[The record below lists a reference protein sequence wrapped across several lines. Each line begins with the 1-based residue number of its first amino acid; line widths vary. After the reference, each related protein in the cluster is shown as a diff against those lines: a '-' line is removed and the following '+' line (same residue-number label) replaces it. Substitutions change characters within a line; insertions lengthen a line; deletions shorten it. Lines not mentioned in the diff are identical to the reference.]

1 MSYNQPGPYGGQPP
15 QGQPGPY
22 GQQPGPYGGQPPQ
35 GPPQGQ
41 PGYGYPQQAPQ
52 GVPPQQPGPYGAPPQ
67 GQPGYGTPPQG
78 QPGYGYPQ
86 PQQPGPYGQQP
97 PTPPYGGQ
105 PVYGGQPPYP
115 PQQPKK
121 KTGLIVGASVLALAV
136 IGAGVWFFTS
146 GNASNSDVADS
157 TKGYK
162 LTPAASVD
170 DYAKD
175 PAKPDRSGPLTGKS
189 KADAEAAGVKD
200 PQQAGAEY
208 QSGSKDNPLT
218 QKLLLLQGYWG
229 EVQDPAKVI
238 NNSFSD
244 AEKKMSESSNGAKVS
259 LVGSP
264 KDVKP
269 TGFDGALMRCQDLK
283 TINDKA
289 DGTLAKGPKEVITPV
304 CIWADYST
312 VGMVVAV
319 DVGGALTGKGIAQDD
334 VAALAAKLYNTS
346 RTKI

>member
-1 MSYNQPGPYGGQPP
+1 M
-15 QGQPGPY
+15 
-22 GQQPGPYGGQPPQ
+22 
-35 GPPQGQ
+35 
-41 PGYGYPQQAPQ
+41 
-52 GVPPQQPGPYGAPPQ
+52 
-67 GQPGYGTPPQG
+67 
-78 QPGYGYPQ
+78 
-86 PQQPGPYGQQP
+86 
-97 PTPPYGGQ
+97 
-105 PVYGGQPPYP
+105 
-115 PQQPKK
+115 
-121 KTGLIVGASVLALAV
+121 LALAV
-136 IGAGVWFFTS
+136 IGAGVWYFA
-146 GNASNSDVADS
+146 GGASNSDVADS

-170 DYAKD
+170 DYARD
-175 PAKPDRSGPLTGKS
+175 TAKPVRSGPVTGKS
-189 KADAEAAGVKD
+189 KEDAEAAGVKN

-218 QKLLLLQGYWG
+218 QKMLLLQGYWG
-229 EVQDPAKVI
+229 EVEDPAKVI

-259 LVGSP
+259 LVGDA

-269 TGFDGALMRCQDLK
+269 TGFEGALMRCQDLK

-319 DVGGALTGKGIAQDD
+319 DVGGALTGKAMAQDE

>member
-22 GQQPGPYGGQPPQ
+22 GQQPGPYGGPPPQ
-35 GPPQGQ
+35 G
-41 PGYGYPQQAPQ
+41 
-52 GVPPQQPGPYGAPPQ
+52 
-67 GQPGYGTPPQG
+67 PPQG

-136 IGAGVWFFTS
+136 IGAGVWYFA
-146 GNASNSDVADS
+146 GGPSNSDVADS
-157 TKGYK
+157 TRGYK
-162 LTPAASVD
+162 LTPAAAVD
-170 DYAKD
+170 DYARDTTKSV
-175 PAKPDRSGPLTGKS
+175 RSGPLTGKS
-189 KADAEAAGVKD
+189 KEDAEAAGVKN
-200 PQQAGAEY
+200 PQQTGAEY
-208 QSGSKDNPLT
+208 QSGSKANPLT
-218 QKLLLLQGYWG
+218 QKMLLLQGYWG
-229 EVQDPAKVI
+229 EVEDPAKVI

-244 AEKKMSESSNGAKVS
+244 AEKKMGQSNGGNEVS

-269 TGFDGALMRCQDLK
+269 DGFGGALMRCQDLK
-283 TINDKA
+283 TINAKA
-289 DGTLAKGPKEVITPV
+289 DGTPAKGPKEIITPV

-319 DVGGALTGKGIAQDD
+319 DAGAALTGKGMAQDE
-334 VAALAAKLYNTS
+334 VADLAAKLYNTS

>member
-1 MSYNQPGPYGGQPP
+1 MGSRRRASPDRTASSPGRTAARRRRAPRRASPATATP
-15 QGQPGPY
+15 AGPS
-22 GQQPGPYGGQPPQ
+22 GRPAAAAGPVRCAAA
-35 GPPQGQ
+35 GPARLRHPS
-41 PGYGYPQQAPQ
+41 P
-52 GVPPQQPGPYGAPPQ
+52 
-67 GQPGYGTPPQG
+67 G

-105 PVYGGQPPYP
+105 PPYGAQPP
-115 PQQPKK
+115 QPKK

-136 IGAGVWFFTS
+136 IGAGVWYFAA
-146 GNASNSDVADS
+146 GGASNSDVADS

-162 LTPAASVD
+162 LTPAAAVD
-170 DYAKD
+170 DYKQD
-175 PAKPDRSGPLTGKS
+175 PSKPARSGPLTGKS
-189 KADAEAAGVKD
+189 KSDAEAAGVKD
-200 PQQAGAEY
+200 PQQAGADY

-218 QKLLLLQGYWG
+218 QKMLLLQGYWG
-229 EVQDPAKVI
+229 EVEDPAKVI
-238 NNSFSD
+238 NNSFND
-244 AEKKMSESSNGAKVS
+244 AEAKMREGSNGNKVS

-264 KDVKP
+264 KDVEP
-269 TGFDGALMRCQDLK
+269 AGFDGALMRCQDIK
-283 TINDKA
+283 TVNEKA
-289 DGTLAKGPKEVITPV
+289 DGTLAKGPTEVITPV

-319 DVGGALTGKGIAQDD
+319 DVGGALTGKGIPQED

>member
-22 GQQPGPYGGQPPQ
+22 GQQPGPYGGPPPQ

-41 PGYGYPQQAPQ
+41 PGYGYPQQAPP
-52 GVPPQQPGPYGAPPQ
+52 GVPPQ
-67 GQPGYGTPPQG
+67 GQPGYGTPPPG

-105 PVYGGQPPYP
+105 PPYGAQP

-136 IGAGVWFFTS
+136 IGAGVWYFAA
-146 GNASNSDVADS
+146 GGASNSDVADS

-162 LTPAASVD
+162 LTPAAAVD
-170 DYAKD
+170 DYKQNPSK
-175 PAKPDRSGPLTGKS
+175 PARSGPLTGKS
-189 KADAEAAGVKD
+189 KSDAEAAGVKD
-200 PQQAGAEY
+200 PQQAGADY

-218 QKLLLLQGYWG
+218 QKMLLLQGYWG
-229 EVQDPAKVI
+229 EVEDPAKVI
-238 NNSFSD
+238 NNSFND
-244 AEKKMSESSNGAKVS
+244 AEAKMREGSNGNKVS

-269 TGFDGALMRCQDLK
+269 AGFDGALMRCQDIK
-283 TINDKA
+283 TINEKA
-289 DGTLAKGPKEVITPV
+289 DGTLAKGPTEVITPV

-319 DVGGALTGKGIAQDD
+319 DVGGALTGKGIPQDD